1 MLEHQGLT
9 QLCHRLAMGS
19 YESYITCVDLGV
31 LSCQMSVLDKVSV
44 KAKSSTMWEHIW
56 SRTVK

>member
-19 YESYITCVDLGV
+19 YESYITCVGLRV
-31 LSCQMSVLDKVSV
+31 LSCQVSVPDKVSV
-44 KAKSSTMWEHIW
+44 KAKSSTTWECIW

>member
-19 YESYITCVDLGV
+19 YESYITCVGLRV
-31 LSCQMSVLDKVSV
+31 LSCQVSV
-44 KAKSSTMWEHIW
+44 PD
-56 SRTVK
+56 

>member
-31 LSCQMSVLDKVSV
+31 LSYQMSVLDKVSV
-44 KAKSSTMWEHIW
+44 KAKSSTMWECI
-56 SRTVK
+56 